1 MPIAART
8 AVRQPAKMS
17 SAMRNALAALAVVLA
32 FLLGAGVVWQF
43 AQRAPALPDGPAL
56 ILKVRE
62 VARLETLDVQLYKKV
77 TFEPEPADLG
87 LSWAAVS
94 QWASYQVRTPRG
106 KAFVFAE
113 AHLGLDLR
121 KLDEKSLRVV
131 GRRVEVVLPPLEV
144 KVELK
149 PGETEI
155 IGSNLDSQQTA
166 QLFEMARGA
175 FERQVESDLALKER
189 ARESARQSLRSLF
202 VGLGF
207 SEVVFPAALPPGR
220 KTG

>member
-1 MPIAART
+1 
-8 AVRQPAKMS
+8 
-17 SAMRNALAALAVVLA
+17 MRNALAALAVVLA
-32 FLLGAGVVWQF
+32 FLLGAALVWHF
-43 AQRAPALPDGPAL
+43 SARPPGLPDGPAV

-77 TFEPEPADLG
+77 TFEPEPKDLG

-131 GRRVEVVLPPLEV
+131 GRRIEVVLPPLEV
-144 KVELK
+144 KVELR

-155 IGSNLDSQQTA
+155 VGSNLDSKETA
-166 QLFEMARGA
+166 QLFEMAREA
-175 FERQVESDLALKER
+175 FERQVASDGALQER

-202 VGLGF
+202 LGLGF
-207 SEVVFPAALPPGR
+207 TEIVFPAALPPGR
-220 KTG
+220 KPG